1 MKAVVISDSHGSLSL
16 VAQAGKRALGAGA
29 RLILHLGDDL
39 EDATA
44 LRGMGLEVRGVQ
56 GVYHPQYL
64 EAAPANRLLVTLDKV
79 ALLLTHCRLPHPH
92 DRPEDGD
99 PAEVARRLGAAAVL
113 YGHTHVPAIEE
124 EGGLLWINPG
134 HLRPEDKKGHPPSLA
149 FLEAV
154 GAALSVRIEELHTGR
169 LVAAWPA

>member
-1 MKAVVISDSHGSLSL
+1 MKAVAISDSHGSLSL
-16 VAQAGKRALGAGA
+16 VAQAGRRALEAGA

-39 EDATA
+39 EDAAA
-44 LRGMGLEVRGVQ
+44 LQGMGLEVRGVQ
-56 GVYHPQYL
+56 GVYHPQYR
-64 EAAPANRLLVTLDKV
+64 EVAPANRVLVTLDRV

-124 EGGLLWINPG
+124 QGGLLWINPG
-134 HLRPEDKKGHPPSLA
+134 HLRPADKKGHPPSLA

-154 GAALSVRIEELHTGR
+154 GSDLSVRIEELATGR
-169 LVAAWPA
+169 LMASWPA